1 MGTLYG
7 PFKASLFVK
16 LRPSDCISSLDYL
29 RIYMK
34 TWLDS
39 AVCAYIYS
47 NVLYPRGLRHFMYM
61 YDKLDFIEG
70 KLPSFAELATRGCVL
85 CPK

>member
-1 MGTLYG
+1 
-7 PFKASLFVK
+7 
-16 LRPSDCISSLDYL
+16 
-29 RIYMK
+29 MK

-39 AVCAYIYS
+39 AVCAYIYRVINN

-70 KLPSFAELATRGCVL
+70 KLPSFAELANGHERM
-85 CPK
+85 CPMS